1 MSLRK
6 FLLALLFF
14 WPTAANAGE
23 LTDADNLTAHDFEF
37 KAIDGGRLALSQFAG
52 KVILVV
58 NTASRCGFAGSR
70 HNATVLRLRAR
81 GTRK

>member
-14 WPTAANAGE
+14 WLTAANAGE

-37 KAIDGGRLALSQFAG
+37 KARCECQRRMARID
-52 KVILVV
+52 
-58 NTASRCGFAGSR
+58 
-70 HNATVLRLRAR
+70 
-81 GTRK
+81 